1 MKSPFTEGQTCD
13 AACGGGGC
21 DSCGEGDSFTDGAQ
35 GKVTAAVGITES
47 AEEVARNKSE
57 AAQDKLQGVCYGCS
71 SFYISE

>member
-21 DSCGEGDSFTDGAQ
+21 DSCGEGDSCTDGAQ

-57 AAQDKLQGVCYGCS
+57 AAKNKLEEVRNGSCS
-71 SFYISE
+71 FHISE